1 VIDLVDPK
9 HSSPHSP
16 LLPQRALRYAWLIAV
31 GALIGAVWAY
41 VVALRQPVEYVSTAR
56 MFVSGRVN
64 LPEASNAYSE
74 ELANYL
80 GTQAEIMR
88 SQEVGY
94 RARQRVS
101 LEQPTLKGDAR
112 LDIRVL
118 PGTSIFNLSATGSD
132 PAYSRAYLDA
142 ITIEFSQFKRERRM
156 VSSQA
161 TIEQISTELTRLE
174 KEINTQEQALL
185 RFKERNNVSFWEQQL
200 VASAR
205 FLADLKSREA
215 ALNMQLS
222 IMDSWER
229 TAAERG
235 LAGNAVIGE
244 TGAVSVSDSPELN
257 QTRQRVDTLIIER
270 EELQQ
275 VLRPAHPKL
284 KRLEEE
290 ISRLQKVI
298 AMGVSKAHE
307 RRKERR
313 AAMQSELEGLAKAI
327 SEWDSKSLES
337 SRIEAEY
344 QRLRGALER
353 TRELYGRMLGSLQNL
368 DTRKSVDQELVQ
380 TLQTASPAT
389 PVDARLRS
397 RILSGMFIGGLSGLG
412 LLIFAIRID
421 DRSHSIEETL
431 ERLNS
436 RSFGEVPQR
445 PSGPLSTTR
454 KKFIEAS
461 FEEAFRRLRSLLL
474 LGLPA
479 GKAPVFLVTS
489 ALPSEGKSEIAINL
503 AKAYARIGRKVLLI
517 DADLR
522 RGRIHRTLGEGDVSP
537 GLAELIRRESSE
549 DQVIRTTPEPNLS
562 LVTNGHAGSQA
573 SELLSTGDLTGIIE
587 SFGRRFDLIVIDS
600 APIGPVDDTNHLV
613 PLASR
618 TLFVVRMRHTLIR
631 HALKSINTLKARGV
645 SDVGVVFNRVR
656 QEGGR
661 YYSSYYQR

>member
-1 VIDLVDPK
+1 MDPK
-9 HSSPHSP
+9 HPSHSP
-16 LLPQRALRYAWLIAV
+16 LFPARALRYAWLVAIGAV
-31 GALIGAVWAY
+31 IGAVWAY
-41 VVALRQPVEYVSTAR
+41 VVALRQPVEYISTAR

-64 LPEASNAYSE
+64 IPEASNAYSE

-80 GTQAEIMR
+80 GTQVEIMR

-118 PGTSIFNLSATGSD
+118 PGTSIFNLSATGGD
-132 PAYSRAYLDA
+132 PVYTRAYLDA
-142 ITIEFSQFKRERRM
+142 VTIEFSQFKRERRM

-174 KEINTQEQALL
+174 KEINTQEQSLL
-185 RFKERNNVSFWEQQL
+185 RFKERNNVNFWEQQL

-235 LAGNAVIGE
+235 LAGNAEIGE
-244 TGAVSVSDSPELN
+244 TGAVSVSSSPELS
-257 QTRQRVDTLIIER
+257 QTRQRLDTLTIER

-284 KRLEEE
+284 KRLDEE

-298 AMGVSKAHE
+298 ALGVSKSHE

-327 SEWDSKSLES
+327 TEWDSKSLES

-353 TRELYGRMLGSLQNL
+353 TRELYNRMLGSLQNL

-380 TLQTASPAT
+380 TLQTASPAA
-389 PVDARLRS
+389 PVDARVRS
-397 RILSGMFIGGLSGLG
+397 RILSGMFIGSLCGLG
-412 LLIFAIRID
+412 LLIVATRFD

-445 PSGPLSTTR
+445 PSGPVSATR
-454 KKFIEAS
+454 AKFIEAA

-479 GKAPVFLVTS
+479 GKVPVFLVTS

-503 AKAYARIGRKVLLI
+503 ARAYARIGRKVLLI

-522 RGRIHRTLGEGDVSP
+522 RGRIHRALSEGDVTP
-537 GLAELIRRESSE
+537 GFAELIRREASE
-549 DQVIRTTPEPNLS
+549 EQVIRTTTEPNLS

-573 SELLSTGDLTGIIE
+573 SELLSTGNLSGVLE
-587 SFGRRFDLIVIDS
+587 SFARRFDLIVIDS

-613 PLASR
+613 PFATR
-618 TLFVVRMRHTLIR
+618 TLFVVRMRHTLVR

-661 YYSSYYQR
+661 YYSSYYNR